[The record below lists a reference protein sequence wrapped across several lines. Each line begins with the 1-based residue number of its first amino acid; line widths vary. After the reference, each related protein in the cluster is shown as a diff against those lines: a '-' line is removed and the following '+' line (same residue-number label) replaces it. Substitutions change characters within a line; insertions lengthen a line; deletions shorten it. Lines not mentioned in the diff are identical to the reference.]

1 MEPTYIMDITFIKRL
16 ITTSIG
22 RKAVMAVSGLLLG
35 GFVLVHLGENML
47 LFKGEAAYNGWVDM
61 LLSNPVTPLL
71 EIGLL
76 FIFIAHIITG
86 VWVRI
91 EDFLNAPTGYEARK
105 WQGGRTIGSATM
117 LYTAAA
123 ILAYL
128 AYHMLTFRFVDHS
141 MGFYQM
147 VTYAFRDPVFVAIY
161 VAGAVALALHL
172 SHGMQSAFQTLGL
185 NHPKYTPFIKIGGL
199 LVAVSMTGFAL
210 ISVYYLLG
218 VDIKA
223 AQAGYNVVV
232 IR

>member
-1 MEPTYIMDITFIKRL
+1 
-16 ITTSIG
+16 
-22 RKAVMAVSGLLLG
+22 MAASGLLLG
-35 GFVLVHLGENML
+35 GFVLVHLAENLL

-61 LLSNPVTPLL
+61 LLANPVTPFL
-71 EIGLL
+71 EVGLL
-76 FIFIAHIITG
+76 LIFIAHIVTG
-86 VWVRI
+86 AWVRV
-91 EDFLNAPTGYEARK
+91 EDFLNAPAGYEARN
-105 WQGGRTIGSATM
+105 WQGGRTVGSATM

-128 AYHMLTFRFVDHS
+128 VYHMLTFRFTDHS

-161 VAGAVALALHL
+161 VAGAAALALHL

-185 NHPKYTPFIKIGGL
+185 NHPKYTPYIKLLGL

-218 VDIKA
+218 IDIRA
-223 AQAGYNVVV
+223 AQAGYNVIV
-232 IR
+232 IK

>member
-1 MEPTYIMDITFIKRL
+1 MDITFIKRL

-35 GFVLVHLGENML
+35 GFMLVHLAENLL
-47 LFKGEAAYNGWVDM
+47 LFRGEASYNGWVEL

-71 EIGLL
+71 EVGLL
-76 FIFIAHIITG
+76 FIFVAHIVTG
-86 VWVRI
+86 VWVRV
-91 EDFLNAPTGYEARK
+91 EDFLNAPRGYEARK

-128 AYHMLTFRFVDHS
+128 AYHLLTFRFVDHS

-147 VTYAFRDPVFVAIY
+147 VTGAFRAPLFVAIY
-161 VAGAVALALHL
+161 IAGSAALALHL
-172 SHGMQSAFQTLGL
+172 SHGMQSAFQTLGV
-185 NHPKYTPFIKIGGL
+185 NHPKYTPFIKIGGM
-199 LVAVSMTGFAL
+199 LVAVSMIGFAL
-210 ISVYYLLG
+210 ISVYFLLNI
-218 VDIKA
+218 DLKTA
-223 AQAGYNVVV
+223 EAGYQVVV

>member
-1 MEPTYIMDITFIKRL
+1 MDITFLKRF

-35 GFVLVHLGENML
+35 VFMLVHLAENLL
-47 LFKGEAAYNGWVDM
+47 LFMGETAYNGWVDL
-61 LLSNPVTPLL
+61 LLSNPATPFL
-71 EIGLL
+71 EVGLL

-91 EDFLNAPTGYEARK
+91 EDFINAPRGYEARK

-128 AYHMLTFRFVDHS
+128 VYHMLTFRFVDHS

-147 VTYAFRDPVFVAIY
+147 VTSAFRNPVFVGIY
-161 VAGAVALALHL
+161 VAGSAALALHL
-172 SHGMQSAFQTLGL
+172 SHGMESAFQTLGL
-185 NHPKYTPFIKIGGL
+185 SHPKYTPIIKIGGMA
-199 LVAVSMTGFAL
+199 VAVAMIGFAL
-210 ISVYYLLG
+210 ISLYFLMNL
-218 VDIKA
+218 DLKA
-223 AQAGYNVVV
+223 AEAGFQVVV
-232 IR
+232 IK

>member
-1 MEPTYIMDITFIKRL
+1 MDITFIKRL
-16 ITTSIG
+16 IATSIG
-22 RKAVMAVSGLLLG
+22 RKAVMAASGLLLG
-35 GFVLVHLGENML
+35 GFVVVHLAENLL

-86 VWVRI
+86 IWVRV
-91 EDFLNAPTGYEARK
+91 EDFLNAPSGYEARK

-128 AYHMLTFRFVDHS
+128 VYHMLTFRFVDHS

-147 VTYAFRDPVFVAIY
+147 VTYAFRDPVFVAVY
-161 VAGAVALALHL
+161 VAGAAALALHL

-218 VDIKA
+218 IDIKA
-223 AQAGYNVVV
+223 AQAGYNVVI

>member
-1 MEPTYIMDITFIKRL
+1 MDFTFIKRL

-22 RKAVMAVSGLLLG
+22 RKALMAVSGLLLG
-35 GFVLVHLGENML
+35 GFMIIHLAENLL
-47 LFKGEAAYNGWVDM
+47 LFKGEAFYNGWVDL
-61 LLSNPVTPLL
+61 LLSNPVTIYL
-71 EIGLL
+71 ELGLG
-76 FIFIAHIITG
+76 FIFVLHIVTG

-91 EDFLNAPTGYEARK
+91 EDFINAPSGYEARK

-147 VTYAFRDPVFVAIY
+147 VTSAFRSPVFVGIY
-161 VAGAVALALHL
+161 IAGSVALALHL
-172 SHGMQSAFQTLGL
+172 SHGMQSAFQTLGVS
-185 NHPKYTPFIKIGGL
+185 HPKYTPLIKLGGL
-199 LVAVSMTGFAL
+199 LVALAMTGFAL

-218 VDIKA
+218 IDLKTVETGV
-223 AQAGYNVVV
+223 QVV

>member
-1 MEPTYIMDITFIKRL
+1 MMGIIPWSGAHLYYGYYLYQALNNYFNRKE
-16 ITTSIG
+16 G
-22 RKAVMAVSGLLLG
+22 RNGPFRPAAGRFRAG
-35 GFVLVHLGENML
+35 APGENLL

-71 EIGLL
+71 EVGLL

-123 ILAYL
+123 ILVYL
-128 AYHMLTFRFVDHS
+128 VYHMLTFRFTDHS

-147 VTYAFRDPVFVAIY
+147 VTYAFRYPVFVAVY

-172 SHGMQSAFQTLGL
+172 SHGMQIAFQTLGL
-185 NHPKYTPFIKIGGL
+185 IIPSTL
-199 LVAVSMTGFAL
+199 LL
-210 ISVYYLLG
+210 
-218 VDIKA
+218 
-223 AQAGYNVVV
+223 
-232 IR
+232 

>member
-1 MEPTYIMDITFIKRL
+1 MDITFLKRF

-35 GFVLVHLGENML
+35 GFMLVHLAGNIL
-47 LFKGEAAYNGWVDM
+47 LLKGEAAYNGYVDI
-61 LLSNPVTPLL
+61 LLSNPVMPLL
-71 EIGLL
+71 ELGLL

-91 EDFLNAPTGYEARK
+91 EDFLNAPRGYEARK

-123 ILAYL
+123 ILAFL
-128 AYHMLTFRFVDHS
+128 AYHLLTFRFVDHS

-147 VTYAFRDPVFVAIY
+147 VTSAFRDPVFVTIY
-161 VAGAVALALHL
+161 IAGATALALHL

-185 NHPKYTPFIKIGGL
+185 SHPKYTPLIKIGGI
-199 LVAVSMTGFAL
+199 LVAVSMIGFAL
-210 ISVYYLLG
+210 IPAYFLLNI
-218 VDIKA
+218 DLKTA
-223 AQAGYNVVV
+223 EAGYQVVV
-232 IR
+232 IK

>member
-1 MEPTYIMDITFIKRL
+1 MEITFIKRF

-35 GFVLVHLGENML
+35 GFMLVHLAENLL

-71 EIGLL
+71 ELGLL
-76 FIFIAHIITG
+76 FLFLAHIITG
-86 VWVRI
+86 AWVRV
-91 EDFLNAPTGYEARK
+91 EDFLNAPSGYEARK

-123 ILAYL
+123 VLAYL
-128 AYHMLTFRFVDHS
+128 AYHMLTFRFTDHS

-147 VTYAFRDPVFVAIY
+147 VTYAFRDPVFVAVY
-161 VAGAVALALHL
+161 VAGSAALALHL
-172 SHGMQSAFQTLGL
+172 SHGMQSAFQTLGV
-185 NHPKYTPFIKIGGL
+185 NHPKYTPLIKIGGI
-199 LVAVSMTGFAL
+199 LVAVAMTGFAL

-218 VDIKA
+218 IDIKA
-223 AQAGYNVVV
+223 AQAGYNVVI